1 MNDSVESSI
10 ILLTFFTFLIVIVYY
25 LINRQR
31 QIIVRHGSYI
41 QGVWERK
48 GNTEM
53 GEAWFIR
60 YNITANTITAFADP
74 PMLFQASYNIKNET
88 ENLVTLELGQLE
100 TDPPYPEGTIAE
112 MPIAIDRKRQQI
124 LIGDKIFKRV

>member
-1 MNDSVESSI
+1 
-10 ILLTFFTFLIVIVYY
+10 
-25 LINRQR
+25 
-31 QIIVRHGSYI
+31 
-41 QGVWERK
+41 
-48 GNTEM
+48 M

-88 ENLVTLELGQLE
+88 ENLVTLELRQLE